1 MLGPTVSLLLS
12 ARSRVGV
19 APVLS
24 EATDRA
30 GVRSYPGQQHFIPSL
45 VAELSERY
53 SSMGRISVSP
63 GSNPRLGT
71 WIFMFIMT
79 YLIQKLEKF
88 KQLSAKAWDMIKTE
102 A

>member
-1 MLGPTVSLLLS
+1 MLGTAVSLLLS

-19 APVLS
+19 EPVLS

-30 GVRSYPGQQHFIPSL
+30 GVRLCSGHQHFIPPL

-71 WIFMFIMT
+71 WIFMFIVT
-79 YLIQKLEKF
+79 YLVEIAVIIPQNY
-88 KQLSAKAWDMIKTE
+88 SM
-102 A
+102 

>member
-19 APVLS
+19 APVLL

-53 SSMGRISVSP
+53 SRMGRISVCP

-71 WIFMFIMT
+71 KWIVMFIMN
-79 YLIQKLEKF
+79 YLILWNLSMLIKDLKF
-88 KQLSAKAWDMIKTE
+88 
-102 A
+102 